1 MRPNV
6 HVTSQP
12 ARKVSPSLRCAG
24 FGYSH
29 MPDRSTKWTSE
40 MSQRVRVKA
49 LWKGLLSSFSLTS
62 LVVASVNPIIRLP
75 LSLFQALRQ

>member
-1 MRPNV
+1 MAMRPNV

-12 ARKVSPSLRCAG
+12 ARKVSPRCAW

-29 MPDRSTKWTSE
+29 MPDRSAKWTSE

-49 LWKGLLSSFSLTS
+49 L
-62 LVVASVNPIIRLP
+62 
-75 LSLFQALRQ
+75 